1 VKPPGGADPYTLG
14 KNVFGLTPW
23 LSTALYHLILA
34 GRIWWPWRRFPVKPA
49 EVAIPNLKRHLH
61 RAEPRRIPAC
71 KGRGRLHVDRSVIE
85 VLVVIAILV
94 VLVTLLMPAL
104 GKARSRAVV
113 TQCPNSLRQLQLCRQ
128 IYVNDH
134 NDFVPPNRL
143 VEVNGDRMA
152 MSGAKGNE

>member
-1 VKPPGGADPYTLG
+1 MVAFTL
-14 KNVFGLTPW
+14 
-23 LSTALYHLILA
+23 
-34 GRIWWPWRRFPVKPA
+34 
-49 EVAIPNLKRHLH
+49 
-61 RAEPRRIPAC
+61 
-71 KGRGRLHVDRSVIE
+71 IE
-85 VLVVIAILV
+85 ALVVIAILV

-104 GKARSRAVV
+104 GKARSRSVA

-152 MSGAKGNE
+152 MSSAKGNE